1 MSYNRP
7 RGERSLLI
15 ERILREAGEPMS
27 PASVVRRVEIL
38 EWDEGQSVKSRR
50 SDVSKKLGQMA
61 YSNDIPVRKTARGL
75 YAYDKSAVIGR

>member
-15 ERILREAGEPMS
+15 ERILRIEGTPMAPVDVAVWVAWHDNDNKPWES
-27 PASVVRRVEIL
+27 LRDSVT
-38 EWDEGQSVKSRR
+38 
-50 SDVSKKLGQMA
+50 KKLGQMA
-61 YSNDIPVRKTARGL
+61 NSKDIPVRKTGPGL